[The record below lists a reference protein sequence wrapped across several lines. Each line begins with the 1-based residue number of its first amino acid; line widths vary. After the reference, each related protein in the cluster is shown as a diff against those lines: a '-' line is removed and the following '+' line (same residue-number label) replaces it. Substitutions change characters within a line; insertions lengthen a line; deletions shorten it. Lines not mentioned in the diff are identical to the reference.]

1 MCRNHINACKSNTSF
16 FLPST
21 DVYQVLSTAAKAR
34 GERVFSGVGVRGALA
49 LGPKEPVDTVPERM
63 RLGAE
68 IY

>member
-1 MCRNHINACKSNTSF
+1 M
-16 FLPST
+16 
-21 DVYQVLSTAAKAR
+21 YQVLSTAAKAR